1 MNVKIRLTQ
10 GECQAHP
17 VLPSPHLAQLSDI
30 FHSKYRGCQDSVDIS
45 PALLS
50 CTLAVPLP

>member
-30 FHSKYRGCQDSVDIS
+30 FHSKYRDCQDSVDIS

-50 CTLAVPLP
+50 GTLAVPLP